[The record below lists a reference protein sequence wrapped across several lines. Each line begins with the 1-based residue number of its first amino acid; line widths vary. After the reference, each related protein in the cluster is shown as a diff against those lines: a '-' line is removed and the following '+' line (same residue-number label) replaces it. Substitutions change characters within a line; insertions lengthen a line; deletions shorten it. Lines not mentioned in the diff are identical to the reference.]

1 MLNYGCGNVVKED
14 AKDVEAFAKKFAK
27 EFAKEFR
34 QIQFGEL
41 DEMNLKTEK
50 MKHIL
55 MLLTIL
61 VSLTFVSCGH
71 DVRKNDEKIRIIL
84 ETDIG
89 NDVDDALAMDML
101 HKYIDAGKIDVLAIM
116 INKNGEAP
124 AEFTDIVDTWYGH
137 HDIPIGIVR
146 NGADCETDAVNY
158 AKIVCNLKTAEG
170 QPLFERSMS
179 SYSDLP
185 DAHSLYRKILSEQ
198 PDSSVTI
205 VSIGFS
211 TNLARLMETSA
222 DDYSPLTGME
232 LISSKVNCLV
242 TMAGCFNDAVLH
254 EYNVVTDIPAAKKVF
269 ESWPGTV
276 VTSPFELGI
285 KILYPAHSI
294 ENDFGWTANH
304 PVVEAYKSY
313 LPMPY
318 DRPTWDMTSLLYAVE
333 GDGMFSL
340 SPAGRITVDE
350 NGATLFSEDPS
361 GNRYYLKTDEAQDSV
376 IRDCFVEMISAAP
389 EARRSVN

>member
-1 MLNYGCGNVVKED
+1 
-14 AKDVEAFAKKFAK
+14 
-27 EFAKEFR
+27 
-34 QIQFGEL
+34 
-41 DEMNLKTEK
+41 
-50 MKHIL
+50 
-55 MLLTIL
+55 
-61 VSLTFVSCGH
+61 
-71 DVRKNDEKIRIIL
+71 
-84 ETDIG
+84 
-89 NDVDDALAMDML
+89 
-101 HKYIDAGKIDVLAIM
+101 
-116 INKNGEAP
+116 
-124 AEFTDIVDTWYGH
+124 
-137 HDIPIGIVR
+137 
-146 NGADCETDAVNY
+146 
-158 AKIVCNLKTAEG
+158 
-170 QPLFERSMS
+170 
-179 SYSDLP
+179 
-185 DAHSLYRKILSEQ
+185 
-198 PDSSVTI
+198 
-205 VSIGFS
+205 
-211 TNLARLMETSA
+211 
-222 DDYSPLTGME
+222 
-232 LISSKVNCLV
+232 
-242 TMAGCFNDAVLH
+242 MAGCFNDAVLH

-340 SPAGRITVDE
+340 SPPGRITVDE
-350 NGATLFSEDPS
+350 NGATLFNEDPS